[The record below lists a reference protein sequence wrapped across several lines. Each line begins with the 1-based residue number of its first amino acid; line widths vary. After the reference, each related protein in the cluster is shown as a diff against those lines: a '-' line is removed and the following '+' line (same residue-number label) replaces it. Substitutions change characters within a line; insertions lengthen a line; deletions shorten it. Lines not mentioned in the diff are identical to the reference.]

1 MKRCLTTAVV
11 LFLAI
16 IIIGQITACR
26 SNDKP
31 NDRIEQQP
39 TQQKSNEIIEDE
51 GRISPDAVLPITK
64 QGYPKLYAKWG
75 DDGIR
80 RINELMP
87 LAAEKAAAS
96 PDCDEVIIVDIS
108 TQRSIPGKKIVF
120 FVDCENGERFYVSDS
135 DLQEENL
142 VRSQKKK
149 MSALSDG
156 DAITYCVDA
165 VKARLKFPRSFK
177 RKFGST
183 SVYRGGRTGNVVVSF
198 DFSSMNSFGAEIVR
212 HARCVIDDSWSIEVT
227 ISD

>member
-1 MKRCLTTAVV
+1 MKGCLTVFVV

-16 IIIGQITACR
+16 IIIGQVTACR
-26 SNDKP
+26 NDDKP
-31 NDRIEQQP
+31 NDRIEQQQ
-39 TQQKSNEIIEDE
+39 TQKSNEIIEEED
-51 GRISPDAVLPITK
+51 RISPYAVLPITK

-75 DDGIR
+75 DDGVR
-80 RINELMP
+80 RINSLMP
-87 LAAEKAAAS
+87 LAAEKAATS
-96 PDCDEVIIVDIS
+96 PDCDKVIIVDIS

-142 VRSQKKK
+142 VQSQKKK

-165 VKARLKFPRSFK
+165 VKAKLKYPHSFK

-198 DFSSMNSFGAEIVR
+198 DFSSTNSFGAEIVR
-212 HARCVIDDSWSIEVT
+212 HARCVIDDSWFVEVT